1 MKKIAVLVLAIMLV
15 SSMTVPAYAYSGIP
29 SDKSPWLGWFSWWG
43 GFGSGGSDEPA
54 ETEPVLAAPA
64 IKEAKF
70 YHSGYVASLKNR
82 LQIQWEEV
90 ASAESYEIEVTKADG
105 SKGYYTATGTT
116 LMVKNTQCP
125 RVYSDK
131 SGCWESATVRVR
143 AVSSEGTGDWSLG
156 VAIGCD
162 KVH

>member
-15 SSMTVPAYAYSGIP
+15 SSMTLPAYAYDGNP
-29 SDKSPWLGWFSWWG
+29 AGKSSWLGWFSWWE
-43 GFGSGGSDEPA
+43 GFGFGGSNEPA
-54 ETEPVLAAPA
+54 ETQPVLAAPE
-64 IKEAKF
+64 ITDAKF
-70 YHSGYVASLKNR
+70 YHTGYVASLRNR
-82 LQIQWEEV
+82 LHIEWEEV
-90 ASAESYEIEVTKADG
+90 NGAESYEIEVTKADG
-105 SKGYYTATGTT
+105 SKEYYTATGTT
-116 LMVKNTQCP
+116 LMVKNAQCP

-143 AVSSEGTGDWSLG
+143 AVSSEGTRDWSLG